1 MAYTVPIAFLLFNI
15 NCVPRIAFICIF
27 AAKWAYIWHKM
38 AKTTSILKQ
47 ISNFSKRI
55 FKRCI
60 NAMDLPCVYVGVLIM
75 MLIYIFKLTNYTA
88 LLLLPVILIILGIIG
103 YVHRQKTE
111 GKYWFGFLSFFLLL
125 YIFLKP
131 TLRYFVSMM
140 TVVIQC
146 VLLPSY
152 SVYHVRHINC
162 TAAAEQSPCANK
174 GVCRKGLT
182 PLLLTNMLGAERRSK
197 TI

>member
-1 MAYTVPIAFLLFNI
+1 
-15 NCVPRIAFICIF
+15 
-27 AAKWAYIWHKM
+27 
-38 AKTTSILKQ
+38 
-47 ISNFSKRI
+47 
-55 FKRCI
+55 
-60 NAMDLPCVYVGVLIM
+60 
-75 MLIYIFKLTNYTA
+75 
-88 LLLLPVILIILGIIG
+88 
-103 YVHRQKTE
+103 
-111 GKYWFGFLSFFLLL
+111 
-125 YIFLKP
+125 
-131 TLRYFVSMM
+131 M